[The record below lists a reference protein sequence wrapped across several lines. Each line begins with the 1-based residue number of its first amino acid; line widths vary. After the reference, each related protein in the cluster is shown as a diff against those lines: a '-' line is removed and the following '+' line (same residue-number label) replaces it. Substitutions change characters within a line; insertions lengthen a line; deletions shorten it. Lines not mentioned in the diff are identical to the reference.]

1 VSSQEFIQQN
11 CSQLQTQQIQEK
23 ANETAN
29 AFTSIVDGLNDKTL
43 QILNPNENLEIISN
57 ENSDEQKEDNQNSN
71 EKEKIAIKGLLKLSK
86 YDKQKTIAKVKAL
99 DRRAIEN
106 RIRIKRERNRI
117 AAKKCREKKLEVIKN
132 LENRKIL
139 LIEETIKLENDL
151 LKRRSEVIETKM
163 FILRHRMNG
172 CQLNK

>member
-1 VSSQEFIQQN
+1 
-11 CSQLQTQQIQEK
+11 L
-23 ANETAN
+23 
-29 AFTSIVDGLNDKTL
+29 TSIVEGLNDKTL
-43 QILNPNENLEIISN
+43 KILNPNENLEIISN
-57 ENSDEQKEDNQNSN
+57 ENSDEQKEDNQSNQNNQNSN

-99 DRRAIEN
+99 DRKAIEN

-139 LIEETIKLENDL
+139 LIEETVKLENDL